1 MELEKICYRNVAYK
15 RSIRIEKYK
24 TIPLKSQKKW
34 FQTSLCNSLVES
46 TSSYS
51 FQLLSLFLF
60 VRTKKLETIENF
72 NQTPFLP
79 L

>member
-1 MELEKICYRNVAYK
+1 MKSEKICYRNFAYK
-15 RSIRIEKYK
+15 WSIRIEIYK
-24 TIPLKSQKKW
+24 TTPLKSQKKW
-34 FQTSLCNSLVES
+34 FQTSLCNSLIES

-51 FQLLSLFLF
+51 FQLFSLFLF
-60 VRTKKLETIENF
+60 VRTKKLEPIENL